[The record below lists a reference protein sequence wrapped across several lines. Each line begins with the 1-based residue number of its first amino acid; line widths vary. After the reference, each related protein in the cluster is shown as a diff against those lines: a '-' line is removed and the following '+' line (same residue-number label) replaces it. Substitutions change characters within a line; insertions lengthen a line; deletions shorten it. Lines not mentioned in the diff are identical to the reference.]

1 MPAAKPN
8 NDVFEN
14 WLPPMATIW
23 LFVVLDS
30 YIVWNPLAPVVRI
43 IPALVIIVGT
53 LGMPNK
59 LIIKNSSL
67 ILSLLTAFYF
77 FWVILSLSG
86 SIGPVIR
93 RVLEIVPMLC
103 IIMWPTVL
111 ILKTYRIVRKVIL
124 FFAIGSAIVSILI
137 LLGFGER
144 LPHLIL
150 PPREALHVRT
160 EMVYYLYGFFIADC
174 YATRGV
180 NCRACGMLQEP
191 GHFAIVLGFI
201 YIIERLCYKNKKI
214 NFWIVL
220 SGVLTFSSAFILIA
234 FFTEIHQL
242 FEWKKLKKVLI
253 TLPVIAIGLV
263 VVYNYLPSDIKDE
276 VEFLAYGRNLESVIE
291 AYNDTSS
298 LIGALDERANDDS
311 IAEYENM
318 STIQYIV
325 GKGPMDEDGMLS
337 DYRGLIYMVGLV
349 GAILSIIIYLLILHK
364 TPIKLKIALGF
375 AFFLVFIHRSW
386 MFISPY
392 IFFLAFLA
400 VCIYN
405 LYNARSIPQARR
417 LK

>member
-1 MPAAKPN
+1 
-8 NDVFEN
+8 
-14 WLPPMATIW
+14 MATIW

-43 IPALVIIVGT
+43 FPALFIIVGT
-53 LGMPNK
+53 LGMSNQ
-59 LIIKNSSL
+59 LRINNSSL
-67 ILSLLTAFYF
+67 ILGLLTALYF
-77 FWVILSLSG
+77 FWVILLLSD
-86 SIGPVIR
+86 SIAPIIR
-93 RVLEIVPMLC
+93 RVLEIIPMLC
-103 IIMWPTVL
+103 ILFWPKVL
-111 ILKTYRIVRKVIL
+111 ILKTYRIVRKVII
-124 FFAIGSAIVSILI
+124 FFAIGSSIVSILI
-137 LLGFGER
+137 LLGLGER
-144 LPHLIL
+144 LPHLVL

-160 EMVYYLYGFFIADC
+160 GMVYYLYGLFIADC

-191 GHFAIVLGFI
+191 GHFAIILGFI
-201 YIIERLCYKNKKI
+201 YIIERLCYNKNKF

-220 SGVLTFSSAFILIA
+220 SGVLTFSSAFVLIA

-242 FEWKKLKKVLI
+242 FEWKKLKKVLL
-253 TLPVIAIGLV
+253 TLPIIVIGLIA
-263 VVYNYLPSDIKDE
+263 VYNHLPSDIKDE

-318 STIQYIV
+318 STLQYIV

-337 DYRGLIYMVGLV
+337 DYRGLIFMVGLI
-349 GAILSIIIYLLILHK
+349 GAIMTIIIYVFILHK

-400 VCIYN
+400 VFIYRV
-405 LYNARSIPQARR
+405 YNARGIPKAQRIE
-417 LK
+417 

>member
-1 MPAAKPN
+1 MNTSKTLYL
-8 NDVFEN
+8 ESI
-14 WLPPMATIW
+14 LPLMATIW

-43 IPALVIIVGT
+43 FPALFIIVGT
-53 LGMPNK
+53 LGMSNQ
-59 LIIKNSSL
+59 LRINNSSL
-67 ILSLLTAFYF
+67 ILGLLTALYF
-77 FWVILSLSG
+77 FWVILLLSD
-86 SIGPVIR
+86 SIAPIIR
-93 RVLEIVPMLC
+93 RVLEIIPMLC
-103 IIMWPTVL
+103 ILFWPKVL
-111 ILKTYRIVRKVIL
+111 ILKTYRIVRKVII
-124 FFAIGSAIVSILI
+124 FFAIGSSIVSILI
-137 LLGFGER
+137 LLGLGER
-144 LPHLIL
+144 LPHLVL

-160 EMVYYLYGFFIADC
+160 GMVYYLYGLFIADC

-191 GHFAIVLGFI
+191 GHFAIILGFI
-201 YIIERLCYKNKKI
+201 YIIERLCYNKNKF

-220 SGVLTFSSAFILIA
+220 SGVLTFSSAFVLIA

-242 FEWKKLKKVLI
+242 FEWKKLKKVLL
-253 TLPVIAIGLV
+253 TLPIIVIGLIA
-263 VVYNYLPSDIKDE
+263 VYNHLPSDIKDE

-318 STIQYIV
+318 STLQYIV

-337 DYRGLIYMVGLV
+337 DYRGLIFMVGLI
-349 GAILSIIIYLLILHK
+349 GAIMTIIIYVFILHK

-400 VCIYN
+400 VFIYRV
-405 LYNARSIPQARR
+405 YNARGIPKAQRIE
-417 LK
+417 